1 METKTKTDKA
11 YRELTASECKI
22 AIAQI
27 EDRLMRLAKAQAEL
41 TEFCG
46 DGECAEYNRM
56 MEGVADDAAN
66 DFHDKIVSERCNALR
81 AKYDIPDGV
90 HLFYEGME
98 SALTP
103 PSAKS
108 CKPHLAAWVKG
119 KLTKDQCSDIFFYF
133 EEMEQA
139 DWGWIMLERPLGYYD
154 APSDEDPD
162 SIKSELESIGTR
174 SRSKNTKLLP
184 LTDGAFFK

>member
-1 METKTKTDKA
+1 
-11 YRELTASECKI
+11 
-22 AIAQI
+22 
-27 EDRLMRLAKAQAEL
+27 MRLAKAQSEL

-66 DFHDKIVSERCNALR
+66 EFHDKIVSNQCNALR
-81 AKYDIPDGV
+81 AKYEIPNGV

-98 SALTP
+98 SALMQKE
-103 PSAKS
+103 AKT
-108 CKPHLAAWVKG
+108 CKPHLLAWVKG
-119 KLTKDQCSDIFFYF
+119 KLTSDQCDDMYFYF

-139 DWGWIMLERPLGYYD
+139 DWGWIMLERPLGYYN
-154 APSDEDPD
+154 APCDDDQEA
-162 SIKSELESIGTR
+162 IRLEMVSIGTR
-174 SRSKNTKLLP
+174 SRYKNAKLPP

>member
-1 METKTKTDKA
+1 M
-11 YRELTASECKI
+11 RI
-22 AIAQI
+22 AN
-27 EDRLMRLAKAQAEL
+27 AQAEL
-41 TEFCG
+41 TAFCD
-46 DGECAEYNRM
+46 DGECVEYEKLM
-56 MEGVADDAAN
+56 AGVSDDAAN
-66 DFHDKIVSERCNALR
+66 DESERVINEKRSKIR
-81 AKYDIPDGV
+81 AKHDIPDGV

-103 PSAKS
+103 PSAKN

-154 APSDEDPD
+154 APSDDDMDAIRAEM
-162 SIKSELESIGTR
+162 ESIGTR
-174 SRSKNTKLLP
+174 SRSKNTKLPP
-184 LTDGAFFK
+184 LTDGSFFK